1 MTTETLKDAE
11 RIVAMVNPAVL
22 PQLFALAH
30 LLLETNAELCILRP
44 TPTKP
49 LCPACGDT
57 VLVPL
62 RTLSVK
68 ICPTCS
74 HEVAWNLEPG
84 RKPVIEGGRCIK

>member
-1 MTTETLKDAE
+1 MIIETLKDAE
-11 RIVAMVNPAVL
+11 RIVATVDPDVL
-22 PQLFALAH
+22 PKLFALAH

-44 TPTKP
+44 TPQEP

-62 RTLSVK
+62 RILSVK

-74 HEVAWNLEPG
+74 HEVAWDLEPG
-84 RKPVIEGGRCIK
+84 QKPVIEGGRCVK